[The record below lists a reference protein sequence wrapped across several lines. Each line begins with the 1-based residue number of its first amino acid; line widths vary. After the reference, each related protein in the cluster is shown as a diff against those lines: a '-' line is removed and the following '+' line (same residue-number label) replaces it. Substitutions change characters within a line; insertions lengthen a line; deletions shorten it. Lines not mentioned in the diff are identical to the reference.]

1 MREMRKKYRIA
12 LMTRKKKAH
21 DSTGAKSGRS
31 FAHFF
36 LIATLTF
43 IPLLGGTLLLTNYV
57 VAKEVLPTP
66 PTTVRCVNERAQDFQ
81 CRKKHFETTT
91 RVLGPKAALE
101 NLKVLYARDPYIV
114 SQCHQLIHSI
124 GNVAAEMYGG
134 NIGEAFTYGDGFCWS
149 GYYHGVVEQALKQFN
164 PDTIATKADSFCAD
178 IPGKTQYSFDYFNCV
193 HGLGH
198 GFMAVTKNEL
208 FDSLDLCENLSG
220 GWEKESCYGG
230 VYMENVM
237 VDNRTHF
244 SKYLKPDDLMYPCN
258 AVDVPYK
265 AQCYLMQTSYAL
277 TKNGRSF
284 ANLFELCAGIE
295 EPYRDICA
303 QSIGRDASGQSVSD
317 PQQTHAWCR
326 EAKDLRQQEHC
337 IIGAAKDFVSYFHSD
352 KQAYTLCAKETGT
365 VKATCENTVKSYYS
379 IF

>member
-1 MREMRKKYRIA
+1 MGKHKKQKRAQARA
-12 LMTRKKKAH
+12 LRAH
-21 DSTGAKSGRS
+21 APRS
-31 FAHFF
+31 FSHFW
-36 LIATLTF
+36 LMATLAF
-43 IPLLGGTLLLTNYV
+43 VPLLGGTLFFTNYV
-57 VAKEVLPTP
+57 AAKEDLTP
-66 PTTVRCVNERAQDFQ
+66 PLEVVHCVDRRAHDFQ
-81 CRKKHFETTT
+81 CRKKHFESITLG
-91 RVLGPKAALE
+91 LGPKVALE
-101 NLKVLYARDPYIV
+101 NLKTLYARDSFVV

-124 GNVAAEMYGG
+124 GNVSAEMHGG
-134 NIGEAFTYGDGFCWS
+134 DIGKAFTLGDGFCWS

-164 PDTIATKADSFCAD
+164 SESVAAKADTFCAE
-178 IPGKTQYSFDYFNCV
+178 IIGKNQYSFDYFNCV

-208 FDSLDLCENLSG
+208 FESLDLCENLTG

-265 AQCYLMQTSYAL
+265 SQCYLMQTSYAL

-284 ANLFELCAGIE
+284 ANLFELCASVE

-317 PQQTHAWCR
+317 PQQTHDWC
-326 EAKDLRQQEHC
+326 ALALDTRQQEHC

-352 KQAYTLCAKETGT
+352 TQAYGLCAKEEGAIKTTCEST
-365 VKATCENTVKSYYS
+365 VKNYYMT
-379 IF
+379 F